1 VLWAIFVLAVA
12 LPLVHPD
19 WTYGRL
25 LQPPVPS
32 LFGELVVRPAI
43 CYLVTDFFR
52 GAAAKHPSL
61 AAGGNLPSGDTNRAL
76 LLGDAVAS

>member
-1 VLWAIFVLAVA
+1 MTHRAVA
-12 LPLVHPD
+12 DPNHQAP
-19 WTYGRL
+19 
-25 LQPPVPS
+25 QPQPVPL
-32 LFGELVVRPAI
+32 LFGELVVLPAI

-61 AAGGNLPSGDTNRAL
+61 AADANLPSSDTNRSL